1 MTIMDDNVGRE
12 RERTGPSINRGAS
25 KQTYGTPLDF
35 LEAVTKRFGFI
46 DVDLA
51 ADVENRVTTEFYGEE
66 DDSLSKPWADDHPTG
81 NLWLN
86 PPYGDIAK
94 WAEKCRKES
103 KQRRGLIHLLVPASI
118 GAKWFARDVKKH
130 AMVLALTPRLTFAG
144 CTTPYPRD
152 CILAVY
158 GYGFRGFDMW
168 NWRGDHRLESDQN
181 GGPDGGA

>member
-1 MTIMDDNVGRE
+1 MADGETA
-12 RERTGPSINRGAS
+12 RTGPSMNRGHS
-25 KQTYGTPLDF
+25 RQDFGTPLAF

-51 ADVENRVTTEFYGEE
+51 ASYENRVVTEFYSEK
-66 DDSLSKPWADDHPTG
+66 DDSLTKPWAEDHPTG

-86 PPYGDIAK
+86 PPFSDIAK

-103 KQRRGLIHLLVPASI
+103 KKRRGFIFLLVPASI
-118 GAKWFARDVKKH
+118 GAKWFADDVKKH

-144 CTTPYPRD
+144 CTTPYPKD

-168 NWRGDHRLESDQN
+168 DWRPSRYAADTPN
-181 GGPDGGA
+181 GGAGG